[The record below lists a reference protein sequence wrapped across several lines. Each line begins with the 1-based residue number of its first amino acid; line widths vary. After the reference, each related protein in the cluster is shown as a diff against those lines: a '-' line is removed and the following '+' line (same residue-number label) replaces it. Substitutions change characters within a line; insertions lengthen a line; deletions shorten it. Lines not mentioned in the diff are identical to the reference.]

1 MFLLSVA
8 RNVKINVRF
17 HIVLFLG
24 GILSMSTHRH
34 IGFVFILLAGLVL
47 AISPASLVGA
57 QTPTATD
64 SQVKPVGSNLGIPG
78 KLGEAI
84 AKAPEGQQ
92 PGQIDPQAAP
102 GYLGIPGGQQI
113 SLVVAFLWAIWV
125 GWVFSTVG
133 AFGGIMAGVGHI
145 SVFGLGAYAKTF
157 KDTAPELN
165 KFVTDSI
172 RVSNQW
178 LVGLSAA
185 VSSVNYAKQKRLIIP
200 LGLALGLGSLLAAFL
215 VVYTTMGKIKFSQYQ
230 GYFGLIVFIIGG
242 FMIYEMTPRGQ
253 SKKKAA
259 KEAAKAFET
268 TIKQKGDITQSGAK
282 TAHFSLTRVEI
293 SFFGQTF
300 TFNPLWAFVG
310 GFFIS
315 AISSFIGV
323 GGGFLYVPFLT
334 SIVGLPMFVAAG
346 TSALAVLISMILS
359 IFNFMIKGVTI
370 YWVMIGVELVGIFIG
385 SMIGPRTGKYIPEK
399 GLKWFFILLAI
410 YVGLDYTLRGF
421 FNYRLFG

>member
-1 MFLLSVA
+1 
-8 RNVKINVRF
+8 
-17 HIVLFLG
+17 
-24 GILSMSTHRH
+24 MSTHRH

-47 AISPASLVGA
+47 AIQPASSVWA
-57 QTPTATD
+57 QTPTASDT
-64 SQVKPVGSNLGIPG
+64 QVKLVGSNLGIPG
-78 KLGEAI
+78 KLGQAI
-84 AKAPEGQQ
+84 ATAPEGQQ
-92 PGQIDPQAAP
+92 EGQIDPQAPP

-113 SLVVAFLWAIWV
+113 NLMVAFFWAIWV

-133 AFGGIMAGVGHI
+133 AFGGVLAGVGHI
-145 SVFGLGAYAKTF
+145 SIFGLGAYAKTF
-157 KDTAPELN
+157 RDSAPELN

-200 LGLALGLGSLLAAFL
+200 LGLSLGLGSLLAAFL
-215 VVYTTMGKIKFSQYQ
+215 VVYTTMGKVKFSQYQ
-230 GYFGLIVFIIGG
+230 GYFGLIVFLIGG

-253 SKKKAA
+253 SRKKAA
-259 KEAAKAFET
+259 KEAAKAFEA